1 MSSIQRYFS
10 YLIQMVYPNN
20 CLLCEANLLKNENCI
35 CTICE
40 VKLPYTNYHLL
51 KDNPIEKKLWGR
63 VKIEDA
69 ASLLFFEK
77 GLSVQQLISNLKY
90 KNRQDIGEKLG
101 EIYAHTILN
110 ASSEFLKVDAIIPV
124 PLHEKKLRKR
134 SYNQCTTFAL
144 QLGKIWNKP
153 VFSKAVKRNT
163 NTISQTGKNRI
174 SRWENVSNI
183 FEVVQS
189 KKIENK
195 HILLVDDVMTTGATL
210 EALAYKILEVP
221 NTKVSILVMASAI

>member
-1 MSSIQRYFS
+1 MNRFQKYFA
-10 YLIQMVYPNN
+10 YLMQLIYPNN
-20 CLLCEANLLKNENCI
+20 CLLCEANLLNNEKCI

-63 VKIEDA
+63 VQIEDA

-77 GLSVQQLISNLKY
+77 GLKVQQLISHLKY
-90 KNRQDIGEKLG
+90 KNRQDVGEKLG
-101 EIYAHTILN
+101 QIYAQTILN
-110 ASSEFLKVDAIIPV
+110 SSSEFLKIDAIIPV
-124 PLHEKKLRKR
+124 PLHLKKLRKR
-134 SYNQCTTFAL
+134 GYNQCSTFAF
-144 QLGKIWNKP
+144 QLGQEWKKP
-153 VFSKAVKRNT
+153 VLNQAISRNI

-183 FEVVQS
+183 FEVKQA
-189 KKIENK
+189 KKLEGK
-195 HILLVDDVMTTGATL
+195 HILIVDDVMTTGATL
-210 EALAYKILEVP
+210 EALAHQILKIP